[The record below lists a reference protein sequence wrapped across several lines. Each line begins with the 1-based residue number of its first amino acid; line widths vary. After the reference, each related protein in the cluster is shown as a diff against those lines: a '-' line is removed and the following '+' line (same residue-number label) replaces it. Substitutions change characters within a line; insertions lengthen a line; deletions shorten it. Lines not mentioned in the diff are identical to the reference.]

1 MAGGARRTRKTR
13 RNSLIAIQVID
24 GSQRISLKTANHL
37 VKDKKENET
46 KRIFQRFKNKSNNCN
61 KNTNISKKQC

>member
-46 KRIFQRFKNKSNNCN
+46 KRIF
-61 KNTNISKKQC
+61 